1 MSFTASLASL
11 TSTFSSIVV
20 FGTGV
25 ALINSKSGAQAAIIS
40 IAALSFLIQRTVFMT
55 LLEVIPKLDCTI
67 ANTLTY
73 SMLVIM
79 RFSILGGLFMRA
91 RGANRV
97 NQSKLLHLAIALAV
111 FLGVGSTGLLFY
123 QGFWSPFIPD
133 TCRHRLDPTITIVN
147 NVSFVLSLSI
157 LTAVVSIPIS
167 HALSSSQQAIDS
179 ISRVHQQARVL
190 SKFILIVP
198 ATLCVLLL
206 AISLASSYINN
217 RFLFFAS
224 LAFSDFCQMLLLLFP
239 VIIMSG
245 DNYNSTGGERS
256 QETAKSSPH
265 QRIEPTHPTE
275 NGSLHTGLTYTALHY
290 QPNDSTQYQK
300 TQNSAHYQQQQP
312 HSRQASALLP
322 QIYFYP
328 PTPPPTFS
336 GPAQT
341 QTHMN
346 YWGQN
351 RQSDYE
357 ISSSSDI
364 LSSSS
369 KRTHL
374 GNEGGF

>member
-91 RGANRV
+91 RG
-97 NQSKLLHLAIALAV
+97 
-111 FLGVGSTGLLFY
+111 
-123 QGFWSPFIPD
+123 
-133 TCRHRLDPTITIVN
+133 HRLDPTITIVN

-198 ATLCVLLL
+198 AHSMRPTARHFIGVVLYQQSVPVLCFAGILRLLPD
-206 AISLASSYINN
+206 AIAAIP
-217 RFLFFAS
+217 
-224 LAFSDFCQMLLLLFP
+224 C
-239 VIIMSG
+239 
-245 DNYNSTGGERS
+245 
-256 QETAKSSPH
+256 H
-265 QRIEPTHPTE
+265 H
-275 NGSLHTGLTYTALHY
+275 H
-290 QPNDSTQYQK
+290 PNDSTQYQK

>member
-97 NQSKLLHLAIALAV
+97 YQSKLLHTATALAV

-123 QGFWSPFIPD
+123 QGFWSPSIPD
-133 TCRHRLDPTITIVN
+133 TCRHHLDPTLTTIN

-179 ISRVHQQARVL
+179 ISRVHQQARIL

-245 DNYNSTGGERS
+245 DNYNSTGGGRS
-256 QETAKSSPH
+256 QGTGVHHNVNIDMHPPTSNSS
-265 QRIEPTHPTE
+265 
-275 NGSLHTGLTYTALHY
+275 NV
-290 QPNDSTQYQK
+290 DSTLSYPKSQSS
-300 TQNSAHYQQQQP
+300 TTPLGPEGFSSA
-312 HSRQASALLP
+312 
-322 QIYFYP
+322 QIYRQY
-328 PTPPPTFS
+328 S
-336 GPAQT
+336 GPVSLNPT
-341 QTHMN
+341 ID
-346 YWGQN
+346 
-351 RQSDYE
+351 RFPSDSPVQE
-357 ISSSSDI
+357 HHFVSKSN
-364 LSSSS
+364 LSHSE
-369 KRTHL
+369 RL
-374 GNEGGF
+374 F